1 MMRTWIRLEVCMARM
16 YNLVYQNIN
25 CAAHLLAALR
35 LLIERHR
42 YKRISWQVSVSMK
55 SPASSKVCGGSVPV
69 SLRLNVAYTCQPELF
84 SYRRLPQ
91 YEWSKA
97 TRRGTMTLKQYTRYQ
112 ISADCVLASGISTFG
127 ITVES
132 SKV

>member
-1 MMRTWIRLEVCMARM
+1 MARM